1 MNEPPA
7 LVRPIGERYDKSG
20 HKNGDEAHGV
30 ATREELLA
38 ETFVE
43 LADTLVDDF
52 DVIELL
58 TMLSERCVEL
68 LGAAGTGILL
78 GDAHDRLQMIAAS
91 SEQAQLLEL
100 FQLQNQEGPCLDCYQ
115 TGLPV
120 IHPDLGTANPWP
132 RFGVV
137 ALKAG
142 LPSVHAFPMRLR
154 DRVVG
159 TLSPRGPGQLRVVL
173 RLGALGHWLS
183 RSISPRGRQQ
193 LVERHD
199 ERLGGRRLAQDQPG
213 LARHLHGRHRGG
225 DTRPDEACDSRLP
238 TVEAQP
244 RSEARKRSVVTKSS
258 QAAERPRSTL
268 GVCQSPDSVTWN
280 SMRESL
286 TISPT

>member
-1 MNEPPA
+1 M
-7 LVRPIGERYDKSG
+7 
-20 HKNGDEAHGV
+20 

-78 GDAHDRLQMIAAS
+78 GDVHGHLQMIAAS

-100 FQLQNQEGPCLDCYQ
+100 FQLQNQEGPCLDCYRS
-115 TGLPV
+115 GRPV
-120 IHPDLGTANPWP
+120 VHPDLATANPWP
-132 RFGVV
+132 RFGAV

-159 TLSPRGPGQLRVVL
+159 TLNLFMADARPLSTADVAVAQALAHAASIAILQDHAARDSRTSVGQFQHALNSRVAIEQAKGVLSERAGITMDEAFARLRAHARSHNL
-173 RLGALGHWLS
+173 KLS
-183 RSISPRGRQQ
+183 SLAASLVDRS
-193 LVERHD
+193 
-199 ERLGGRRLAQDQPG
+199 LAQ
-213 LARHLHGRHRGG
+213 
-225 DTRPDEACDSRLP
+225 
-238 TVEAQP
+238 AQL
-244 RSEARKRSVVTKSS
+244 SEIT
-258 QAAERPRSTL
+258 QSTL
-268 GVCQSPDSVTWN
+268 GGTPGQRGRKPVAARDQA
-280 SMRESL
+280 
-286 TISPT
+286 